1 MEELLLGL
9 MIHLAI
15 EVPQTSL
22 ISLLHYLLKLS
33 LILQTDSLFYIAWLL
48 IAEKIVIPVIMIK
61 IKLSLRSVL

>member
-33 LILQTDSLFYIAWLL
+33 LILQTDSLSYIAWLL

>member
-1 MEELLLGL
+1 

-22 ISLLHYLLKLS
+22 IYLLHYLLKLS
-33 LILQTDSLFYIAWLL
+33 LILQTDSLSYIAWLL

-61 IKLSLRSVL
+61 IKLSLRSVLYVLVT

>member
-33 LILQTDSLFYIAWLL
+33 LILQTDSLSYIAWLL
-48 IAEKIVIPVIMIK
+48 IAEKIVITVIMIK